1 MKKIFLV
8 LSLIIVG
15 LIVVYFLG
23 PKPRTPSLDAQLPV
37 VPSSLKA
44 LEASIIEREQS
55 FSLKPDNEGRI
66 VWADS
71 IPKKTPYSV
80 IYLHGYTATYMEGE
94 PVHRNFAR
102 RYGCNLYLPRLDD
115 HGLITPDPLI
125 NISPDSL
132 FASAC
137 HALAVGLQLGEKVIL
152 MSTSTGSTLS
162 LLLAAKFPDQV
173 EALITYSPNIR
184 IAHPNASL
192 MTRPWGLHMARAV
205 VGSKFRTY
213 ESSDSFQQ
221 YWYTSYRLEGAV
233 QVQKLVETSMTP
245 ELFASVTQPFFMGYY
260 YKNEEEQ
267 DKVVSV
273 PAMLEMFAQL
283 GTPPDQ
289 KREIALPS
297 VGRHALASELSSLDI
312 PKVCEVTYSFAEEV
326 LNLSPIKPSRND

>member
-102 RYGCNLYLPRLDD
+102 RYGCNLYLP
-115 HGLITPDPLI
+115 G
-125 NISPDSL
+125 
-132 FASAC
+132 
-137 HALAVGLQLGEKVIL
+137 
-152 MSTSTGSTLS
+152 
-162 LLLAAKFPDQV
+162 
-173 EALITYSPNIR
+173 
-184 IAHPNASL
+184 
-192 MTRPWGLHMARAV
+192 
-205 VGSKFRTY
+205 
-213 ESSDSFQQ
+213 
-221 YWYTSYRLEGAV
+221 
-233 QVQKLVETSMTP
+233 
-245 ELFASVTQPFFMGYY
+245 
-260 YKNEEEQ
+260 
-267 DKVVSV
+267 
-273 PAMLEMFAQL
+273 
-283 GTPPDQ
+283 
-289 KREIALPS
+289 
-297 VGRHALASELSSLDI
+297 
-312 PKVCEVTYSFAEEV
+312 
-326 LNLSPIKPSRND
+326 